1 MEGSTACRPILKALK
16 AIAPL
21 SSSGSGRFFCGANGR
36 HSAMRRVFTSNVADT
51 EIQALQAE
59 GKPHPDL

>member
-1 MEGSTACRPILKALK
+1 MPSDSTPAEGDRSAGQQRFW
-16 AIAPL
+16 PL
-21 SSSGSGRFFCGANGR
+21 FLRSKREAFR
-36 HSAMRRVFTSNVADT
+36 HAGVLASNVADT